1 MASQRNTVSS
11 GGLKSTGKNGGKGKN
26 PASFG
31 RGTRT
36 DLLSCL
42 PARRVAWA
50 PAVEEDNKTRDS
62 PDLPGLLLHYYPPLL
77 SFSGLIDWWL
87 NETGG
92 QFIRGVCS
100 EAEKNQGQWSIYHL
114 LYATTGAFKKLLPF
128 KLGAK
133 QHDHNGGLNE
143 VNPVNHQ
150 GTWSAQ
156 CLRCC
161 ICNTTQK

>member
-77 SFSGLIDWWL
+77 SFSALFDWWL
-87 NETGG
+87 NETGVNLLGESVLRQRRIKDNG
-92 QFIRGVCS
+92 QFIIFYMPPLVHSRSCCHL
-100 EAEKNQGQWSIYHL
+100 NWGQNSMITMAASMKSI
-114 LYATTGAFKKLLPF
+114 
-128 KLGAK
+128 
-133 QHDHNGGLNE
+133 Q
-143 VNPVNHQ
+143 
-150 GTWSAQ
+150 
-156 CLRCC
+156 
-161 ICNTTQK
+161 